1 LADVLSVRGIHTLYG
16 DSHVLHGVSFD
27 VGQGRV
33 RALLG
38 RNGAGKTTCM
48 NSIIGFV
55 PPREGEILLC
65 GEPIARLAPEVVSR
79 MGVGLVP
86 QGRRIFPSLTVREN
100 LLVAAREP
108 AVRGAHAW
116 TIDAVFAAFPRLR
129 ERERQAAGS
138 LSGGEQ
144 QMLAI
149 SRALVSNPRV
159 LLLDEPSEGLA
170 PRLVH
175 EVGETLL
182 ALKAEGFSILLVEQ
196 NTSLALRVADDV
208 TILNT
213 GRVVY
218 EGTVRD
224 VQAQPGLLQ
233 QNLGV
238 V

>member
-1 LADVLSVRGIHTLYG
+1 
-16 DSHVLHGVSFD
+16 
-27 VGQGRV
+27 
-33 RALLG
+33 
-38 RNGAGKTTCM
+38 
-48 NSIIGFV
+48 
-55 PPREGEILLC
+55 
-65 GEPIARLAPEVVSR
+65 
-79 MGVGLVP
+79 
-86 QGRRIFPSLTVREN
+86 
-100 LLVAAREP
+100 
-108 AVRGAHAW
+108 
-116 TIDAVFAAFPRLR
+116 
-129 ERERQAAGS
+129 
-138 LSGGEQ
+138 
-144 QMLAI
+144 MLAI

>member
-1 LADVLSVRGIHTLYG
+1 
-16 DSHVLHGVSFD
+16 
-27 VGQGRV
+27 
-33 RALLG
+33 
-38 RNGAGKTTCM
+38 
-48 NSIIGFV
+48 
-55 PPREGEILLC
+55 
-65 GEPIARLAPEVVSR
+65 

>member
-218 EGTVRD
+218 EGTVAD